1 MGPCVLVNLEK
12 YGFYPAGGGRFEV
25 EIHPCSTLTPIHL
38 EERGPVE
45 RPKVHAIV
53 ANLNRKIAQREISV
67 AARLLQLTEEEQQ
80 ITFTKNSPGPG
91 NVVMIEVESTALIE
105 VFTSF
110 GKMGVSAEKVGA
122 DATAQVSAYLA
133 SEAAVSEHLAD
144 QLLLPMALAG
154 GGSFTTA
161 AISWHAQTNMDIIK
175 RFLQVSF
182 LTKETSRG
190 IQIKVVKD

>member
-1 MGPCVLVNLEK
+1 
-12 YGFYPAGGGRFEV
+12 
-25 EIHPCSTLTPIHL
+25 
-38 EERGPVE
+38 
-45 RPKVHAIV
+45 
-53 ANLNRKIAQREISV
+53 
-67 AARLLQLTEEEQQ
+67 
-80 ITFTKNSPGPG
+80 
-91 NVVMIEVESTALIE
+91 MIEVESAALIE

-122 DATAQVSAYLA
+122 DAAAQVSAYLA

-161 AISWHAQTNMDIIK
+161 AISSHAQTNMDIIK

>member
-1 MGPCVLVNLEK
+1 MGPRVKVNLEK

-25 EIHPCSTLTPIHL
+25 EIQPCSTLTPIIWRSVGRL
-38 EERGPVE
+38 RAEGACNCRQSELQDRSAEV
-45 RPKVHAIV
+45 V
-53 ANLNRKIAQREISV
+53 V
-67 AARLLQLTEEEQQ
+67 AAHLLQLAEEEQQ
-80 ITFTKNSPGPG
+80 ITFTNNSPGPG
-91 NVVMIEVESTALIE
+91 NVVMVEVESASLVE

-122 DATAQVSAYLA
+122 DAAAQVSAYLA

-161 AISWHAQTNMDIIK
+161 TISSHAQTDMDVISK
-175 RFLQVSF
+175 FLPVSF
-182 LTKETSRG
+182 SVEERLNSVL
-190 IQIKVVKD
+190 IKLSV